1 MNTESKMS
9 DVLGVAAITS
19 ATSLLTVVVSRVR
32 CIIRPCSD
40 GEKCQSGCSDQP
52 LEKRDEPHEIDIQAC
67 EWGERKCF
75 VLSSRE

>member
-1 MNTESKMS
+1 MS